1 MLPLIKHLRRLVALL
16 CLVSPLSSQAAPA
29 LFISP
34 VAADVLAIRVQLGQR
49 IAAEQQTYVP
59 LAQRDRIDL
68 KSEPHRW
75 VVRDRTVIGAL
86 VGRNENLLY
95 PFDRFQTAPFDLTAA
110 SRAADYSISSTDD
123 PAYQTPHPPRA
134 VHRKSRP
141 TDMAHTG
148 PWSFAWPMEH
158 NLYLQLPFPLKEG
171 AHYQVAHRQS
181 IFPNQA
187 FEHQPNRQISEAVHV
202 SQIGFRPDDP
212 IKVGFLST
220 WKGDGAGQAY
230 PGHPTFQL
238 IDQERNTAA
247 FRGTGRLSR
256 NAREAEDNAGRNYN
270 LSDVLMLDFSS
281 FRQPGRYRLCV
292 EQIGCSADFRIAP
305 NVWQEAFYTSVRGL
319 LHQRSGI
326 ALGPPYTRYQR
337 PRNMHPDDGLRVY
350 HSNTPLLDSMNGL
363 NARGED
369 KDNFYLLTR
378 GRTEQLVP
386 DAWGG
391 YADAGDWDRRAPHLR
406 ISLLLLELFEMFPKH
421 FKTIKLDLP
430 PTQPGLPDILQE
442 ALWGIDLFSRLQGPD
457 GSVRGG
463 IESAAHTRHGEAS
476 WQESQLVMAYAPD
489 MWSSF
494 LYAGTAARAAYVLND
509 LDRPLAARYRSSAE
523 AAMRWAEKAFAQHTY
538 RKLPHPVLDA
548 RNLAALEL
556 YRLTGQPRWHELFI
570 ATTAFRDANQRLAKW
585 QQHDQA
591 DASFLYL
598 RLNKGADTTIRR
610 NMEAAWRATIAD
622 MIRQGER
629 TAFRWTKENPDAWV
643 GWGSLSVPQAV
654 NLVRQHFLQ
663 GDEQSLSSALHAAQF
678 GAGANPLNLSMT
690 TGVGHHYPKNPLLRD
705 NRVSNQTAP
714 PGITVNGPHDV
725 KHMSDS
731 WTLKVLG
738 DQLYP
743 PLAAWPTTEFYLDI
757 YSFEPITEFATHTTI
772 APNAYVWGYFSARS
786 RTP

>member
-1 MLPLIKHLRRLVALL
+1 MPQPLERWRHLAIGLYLLLPAL
-16 CLVSPLSSQAAPA
+16 CLAEPFLYVA
-29 LFISP
+29 P
-34 VAADVLAIRVQLGQR
+34 VAADVLALRLQVGKR
-49 IAAEQQTYVP
+49 IAARQQPFTL
-59 LAQRDRIDL
+59 LAQQDRVDL

-75 VVRDRTVIGAL
+75 VVRNRTVIGAL
-86 VGRNENLLY
+86 VGRHDNILY
-95 PFDRFQTAPFDLTAA
+95 PFDSFQADTFDVLAA
-110 SRAADYSISSTDD
+110 SRAGDYFIGSRDD
-123 PAYQTPHPPRA
+123 PAYQTPRSPRLI
-134 VHRKSRP
+134 HRKSRP
-141 TDMAHTG
+141 TDMAQTG
-148 PWSFAWPMEH
+148 PWSFSWPMEH
-158 NLYLQLPFPLKEG
+158 NLYLQLPSPLKTG
-171 AHYQVAHRQS
+171 AHYTISHRQG
-181 IFPNQA
+181 IFPAQD
-187 FEHQPNRQISEAVHV
+187 FEHRPNQQISEAIHV
-202 SQIGFRPDDP
+202 SQVGFRPDDP
-212 IKVGFLST
+212 VKVGFLST

-230 PGHPTFQL
+230 PANPAFQL
-238 IDQERNTAA
+238 IEQERQSVA

-256 NAREAEDNAGRNYN
+256 GARDAEDNAGRNYN
-270 LSDVLMLDFSS
+270 LTDVLALDFST

-292 EQIGCSADFRIAP
+292 EQIGCSPDFRIDSS
-305 NVWQEAFYTSVRGL
+305 VWQEAFYTSVRGL

-326 ALGPPYTRYQR
+326 SLGPPYTHYQH
-337 PRNMHPDDGLRVY
+337 PRSMHPDDGFRVY

-369 KDNFYLLTR
+369 KDNFYLINR
-378 GRTEQLVP
+378 GRAHQMVP

-421 FKTIKLDLP
+421 FSSLKLNLP

-442 ALWGIDLFSRLQGPD
+442 ALWGIDLFQRLQGPD

-476 WQESQLVMAYAPD
+476 WQESQVVMAYAPD
-489 MWSSF
+489 MWSTF
-494 LYAGTAARAAYVLND
+494 LYVGAAARAASVLNGIN
-509 LDRPLAARYRSSAE
+509 RPEAARYRGSAE
-523 AAMRWAEKAFAQHTY
+523 AAMRWAEKAYAQHNY
-538 RKLPHPVLDA
+538 RALPHPVQDA
-548 RNLAALEL
+548 RNLAALEM
-556 YRLTGQPRWHELFI
+556 YRLTGQKQWHELFV
-570 ATTAFRDANQRLAKW
+570 ATTAFRDASQRLASW
-585 QQHDQA
+585 QHHDQA

-598 RLNKGADTTIRR
+598 RMNKGSDATIRR
-610 NMEAAWRATIAD
+610 NMEAAWRTTIGD

-663 GDEQSLSSALHAAQF
+663 GDEQSLNTALNAAQF

-690 TGVGHHYPKNPLLRD
+690 TGVGSNYPKNPLHRD
-705 NRVSNQTAP
+705 HRVSNQSPP

-738 DQLYP
+738 DNLYP
-743 PLAAWPTTEFYLDI
+743 PLSAWPTTEFYLDI

-772 APNAYVWGYFSARS
+772 APNAYVWGYFAARQ
-786 RTP
+786 RNH